1 MRWPALPLA
10 MVLAACAGPRTDA
23 PVAATAAVPSAW
35 IGTAG
40 VPGTAQAQIDARW
53 WQAFGDPVLT
63 QLVDD
68 VLAGNTDLA
77 IAATRV
83 EQARAQMALVQGE
96 RMPSL
101 SAAVS
106 AARQGDVDAF
116 GRARRQNA
124 GQAELTLAYEVD
136 LFGRLASADAA
147 ARASLLASQAA
158 HDTVR
163 LALAATTA
171 SSYISLRAQDARLEV
186 LRATLD
192 IRAASLKLAQQ
203 RVQSGYSPQ
212 LDLRQAEAEYS
223 AAEQLIAATVTGIR
237 RQENALGVLLGKPP
251 QLMRRGA
258 DLEVLQLPP
267 IAPGL
272 PTELLRR
279 RPDIYQ
285 AEQQLVAADHTLD
298 SARAAF
304 MPSFR
309 IGLSGGYV
317 DSNLLADPIS
327 IFSVGGSIL
336 APLLDGGRLQ
346 AQADA
351 ATARRDEAAFAY
363 KRATLV
369 AWREVEDALAAE
381 DGAARQ
387 ESAILAQKQ
396 ALAQAYALAGNRYR
410 NGYSPYLEQLD
421 AQRSLLSAE
430 LSLVQVKADRLSAG
444 VSLYQALGGGWQV
457 SSGAQRQ

>member
-1 MRWPALPLA
+1 MRWQTLPLLLA
-10 MVLAACAGPRTDA
+10 LAACAGPRRDA
-23 PVAATAAVPSAW
+23 PVAATPATPSAW
-35 IGTAG
+35 RDIATQVNPIGE
-40 VPGTAQAQIDARW
+40 PIDTHW

-63 QLVDD
+63 QLIED
-68 VLAGNTDLA
+68 VLANNTDLA
-77 IAATRV
+77 IAAMRV
-83 EQARAQMALVQGE
+83 EQARAQTALAHAQ

-101 SAAVS
+101 AAD
-106 AARQGDVDAF
+106 AEGGRQGDVDPF
-116 GRARRQNA
+116 GRARRQND
-124 GQAELTLAYEVD
+124 GQIELTLAYEVD
-136 LFGRLASADAA
+136 LFGRLSSADAA

-158 HDTVR
+158 RDTIR
-163 LALAATTA
+163 LALAATA
-171 SSYISLRAQDARLEV
+171 ANSYITLRAQDARLEV
-186 LRATLD
+186 LRTTLD
-192 IRAASLKLAQQ
+192 IRAASLKLAQRRTQ
-203 RVQSGYSPQ
+203 AGYSP
-212 LDLRQAEAEYS
+212 LLELRQAEAEYS

-237 RQENALGVLLGKPP
+237 RQENALSLLLGKPP
-251 QLMRRGA
+251 QWIERGSSLTA
-258 DLEVLQLPP
+258 MQLPS
-267 IAPGL
+267 ITPGL
-272 PTELLRR
+272 PAALLRR

-336 APLLDGGRLQ
+336 APLLDGGRLR
-346 AQADA
+346 AQADT

-363 KRATLV
+363 KKATLV

-387 ESAILAQKQ
+387 ESSVQAQKQ
-396 ALAQAYALAGNRYR
+396 ALAQAYALASNRYR

-430 LSLVQVKADRLSAG
+430 LLLVQVKADRLSAG
-444 VSLYQALGGGWQV
+444 ISLYQALGGGWQV
-457 SSGAQRQ
+457 SSEGQGQ